1 MFGINV
7 SVSETAIIDWFLKFE
22 EQIQSVYMQLEAL
35 VKESDFLHIDETGL
49 PMHGENWWL
58 WVVCTANLV
67 LFHQGSGRSHTEI
80 EEILKGFQGTI
91 IADFFRAYEK
101 FKDNPHQK
109 CIAHLLSAIIELM
122 VKLEKENERMALKI
136 KKCEE
141 IEAREKKDAEAEPGK
156 KIRGRKPKGE
166 ELTLEQLTAMDKRF
180 QLNQK
185 TLRQAEILGSFFR
198 QPFQDSI
205 FDWTKPKVERITRTA
220 AEVQLENLLESLWAE
235 QIEDSEL
242 ENLIKRCE
250 KFKHELFSYLD
261 HTGMP
266 PDNNQA
272 ERKLRK
278 FAKQRRISGD
288 FKSPLVGKNL
298 VAYLSL
304 YMTCEAN
311 DRSFDHVLKE
321 ILSDHSVD
329 LRAFLFPI
337 E

>member
-1 MFGINV
+1 
-7 SVSETAIIDWFLKFE
+7 
-22 EQIQSVYMQLEAL
+22 
-35 VKESDFLHIDETGL
+35 
-49 PMHGENWWL
+49 
-58 WVVCTANLV
+58 
-67 LFHQGSGRSHTEI
+67 
-80 EEILKGFQGTI
+80 LKGFQGTI

-141 IEAREKKDAEAEPGK
+141 VKAREKMDAETEPGK
-156 KIRGRKPKGE
+156 KTRGRKPKGE
-166 ELTLEQLTAMDKRF
+166 ELTSEQLTAMEQRF

-185 TLRQAEILGSFFR
+185 TLRQADILGSFFR
-198 QPFQDSI
+198 LPFQDSV
-205 FDWTKPKVERITRTA
+205 FDWTKPKVERITRTV
-220 AEVQLENLLESLWAE
+220 AEVQLGKILESLWAE

-311 DRSFDHVLKE
+311 DRSFDHVLRE